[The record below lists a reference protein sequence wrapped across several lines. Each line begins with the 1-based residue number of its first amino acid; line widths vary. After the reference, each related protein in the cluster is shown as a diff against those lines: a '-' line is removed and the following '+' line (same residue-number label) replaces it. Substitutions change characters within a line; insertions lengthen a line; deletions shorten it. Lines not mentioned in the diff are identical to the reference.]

1 MYVCICSLVGSLS
14 VVSCKALGVALKLTF
29 RGSNQLLKKETYA
42 FALSVAMCVTTQL
55 NYLNKVNSHSCAC
68 KCRWEV

>member
-29 RGSNQLLKKETYA
+29 RGANQLVKPQTYA
-42 FALSVAMCVTTQL
+42 FALSVVLCVTTQL
-55 NYLNKVNSHSCAC
+55 NYLNKASWPH
-68 KCRWEV
+68 R